1 MLSEVTLLWC
11 SCQASAKHFQQCAE
25 FLPLRNRG
33 LGPLRRDGIAH
44 CAPQEGRRY
53 LLRRRN
59 VGARSGAIIVAV
71 SLLTVSNGV
80 KRGRDEPTRRARAPG
95 STLVRQAQDRSR
107 DHPRGTARTG
117 RIPRAS
123 SATAAERYAG
133 DTR

>member
-25 FLPLRNRG
+25 FLPLRNGG

-59 VGARSGAIIVAV
+59 AGASIWATIVAV
-71 SLLTVSNGV
+71 SLLPVSNGV
-80 KRGRDEPTRRARAPG
+80 ERGRDEPTRRACAPG
-95 STLVRQAQDRSR
+95 TALVRQAQDRSR
-107 DHPRGTARTG
+107 EHPRDTAPTG

-123 SATAAERYAG
+123 SAAAAEGYAG
-133 DTR
+133 DAT